1 MQRTSLLEI
10 VAVGL
15 QGGDGHEHIT
25 QLMWQGASSSGL
37 TTSEGLI
44 VWLREDP
51 EHEAWLTAG
60 ERRIGVEVVTPIGAP
75 SHLRSR
81 HDGRWSDHL
90 LALPRF

>member
-1 MQRTSLLEI
+1 MRKASVLEI

-25 QLMWQGASSSGL
+25 HLMWQGASSSGL
-37 TTSEGLI
+37 TTTVALI
-44 VWLREDP
+44 AWLGADP
-51 EHEAWLTAG
+51 EHEAWLMAG
-60 ERRIGVEVVTPIGAP
+60 ERRVPVEVVTPIGAP

-81 HDGRWSDHL
+81 HDGQWGDHL